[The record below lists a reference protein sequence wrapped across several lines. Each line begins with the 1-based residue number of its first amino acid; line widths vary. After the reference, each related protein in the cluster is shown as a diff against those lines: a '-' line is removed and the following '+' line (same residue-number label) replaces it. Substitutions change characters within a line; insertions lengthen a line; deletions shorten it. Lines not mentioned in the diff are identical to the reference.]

1 LTNWSQI
8 SKKKKLDEDSFDHAR
23 VTTGLLLQKDL
34 IQANAVADSTVVETV
49 DEAATEVVVAE
60 TVDEVA
66 TEVVV
71 AETVDEVATEV
82 VVAETVDEAAE
93 TEVVVDS
100 DNVAKAAVAVP
111 ADTDFKSD

>member
-8 SKKKKLDEDSFDHAR
+8 FKKKKLDEDSFDHAR

-34 IQANAVADSTVVETV
+34 IQANAVADSTVVEI
-49 DEAATEVVVAE
+49 
-60 TVDEVA
+60 VDEVA

>member
-1 LTNWSQI
+1 
-8 SKKKKLDEDSFDHAR
+8 
-23 VTTGLLLQKDL
+23 
-34 IQANAVADSTVVETV
+34 
-49 DEAATEVVVAE
+49 
-60 TVDEVA
+60 
-66 TEVVV
+66 VVV

>member
-34 IQANAVADSTVVETV
+34 IQANAVVDSTVVEI
-49 DEAATEVVVAE
+49 
-60 TVDEVA
+60 VDEVA

>member
-71 AETVDEVATEV
+71 AETVDE
-82 VVAETVDEAAE
+82 AAE

>member
-34 IQANAVADSTVVETV
+34 IQANAVADSTVAETV
-49 DEAATEVVVAE
+49 DEA
-60 TVDEVA
+60 A

>member
-8 SKKKKLDEDSFDHAR
+8 FKKKKLDEGSFDHAR

-34 IQANAVADSTVVETV
+34 IQANAVADSTVVEIV
-49 DEAATEVVVAE
+49 DEVATEVVVAE
-60 TVDEVA
+60 TVDEAA

>member
-8 SKKKKLDEDSFDHAR
+8 FKKKKLDGDSFDHAR
-23 VTTGLLLQKDL
+23 VTTGLSLQKDL
-34 IQANAVADSTVVETV
+34 IQANAVADSTVVEIV
-49 DEAATEVVVAE
+49 DEVATEVVVAE
-60 TVDEVA
+60 TVDEAA

>member
-8 SKKKKLDEDSFDHAR
+8 FKKKKLDEDSFDHAR

-34 IQANAVADSTVVETV
+34 IQANAVADSTVVEIV
-49 DEAATEVVVAE
+49 DEVATEVVVAE
-60 TVDEVA
+60 TVDEAA

>member
-8 SKKKKLDEDSFDHAR
+8 FKKKKLDEDSFDHAR

-34 IQANAVADSTVVETV
+34 IQANAVVDSTVVEI
-49 DEAATEVVVAE
+49 
-60 TVDEVA
+60 VDEVA

>member
-8 SKKKKLDEDSFDHAR
+8 FKKKKLDEDSFDHAR

-34 IQANAVADSTVVETV
+34 IQANAVADSTVVEIV
-49 DEAATEVVVAE
+49 DEVATEVVVAE

>member
-8 SKKKKLDEDSFDHAR
+8 FKKKKLDGDSFDHAR
-23 VTTGLLLQKDL
+23 VTTGLSLQKDL
-34 IQANAVADSTVVETV
+34 IQANAVADSTVVEI
-49 DEAATEVVVAE
+49 
-60 TVDEVA
+60 VDEVA

>member
-34 IQANAVADSTVVETV
+34 IQANAVVDSTVVETV

-60 TVDEVA
+60 TVDEAA

>member
-34 IQANAVADSTVVETV
+34 IQANAVADSTVVEI
-49 DEAATEVVVAE
+49 
-60 TVDEVA
+60 VDEVA

>member
-34 IQANAVADSTVVETV
+34 IQANAVVDST
-49 DEAATEVVVAE
+49 VAE

-71 AETVDEVATEV
+71 AETVDEAATEV

>member
-1 LTNWSQI
+1 
-8 SKKKKLDEDSFDHAR
+8 
-23 VTTGLLLQKDL
+23 V
-34 IQANAVADSTVVETV
+34 
-49 DEAATEVVVAE
+49 AATEVVVA
-60 TVDEVA
+60 
-66 TEVVV
+66 
-71 AETVDEVATEV
+71 ATEV

>member
-8 SKKKKLDEDSFDHAR
+8 FKKKKLDEDSFDHAR

-34 IQANAVADSTVVETV
+34 IQANAVADSTVVEI
-49 DEAATEVVVAE
+49 
-60 TVDEVA
+60 VDEVA

-71 AETVDEVATEV
+71 AETVDEAATEV